1 VKLLQSKIRSSAAKL
16 AGCVLLAAS
25 FSAAA
30 YGDTWDR
37 KTFLTFSG
45 PVEIP
50 GQVLAAGKYTFR
62 LLDSPS
68 NRHIVQISN
77 ERQDHVYATVLAIPI
92 YRQTPPDKTQIT
104 FYEARIGEPPPVR
117 AWYYPGDTMGQEF
130 IYPKSRANTLLS
142 SNTTTTTDATTLA
155 SNATDRSTS
164 APSSDPIV
172 AAEQTTEGVMTP
184 APAPAPAVDSID
196 ENSAAVT
203 ALNDESNMA
212 EAIAEPEP
220 QAEPQPQAAQTPPA
234 EKPADSTMPQT
245 ATNLALY
252 GLLGIGAFAAAYGMR
267 KAS

>member
-1 VKLLQSKIRSSAAKL
+1 MKLLQSKIRTSAAKL

-37 KTFLTFSG
+37 KTFITFSG

-50 GQVLAAGKYTFR
+50 GQVLAAGKYTFK
-62 LLDSPS
+62 LVDSSS

-77 ERQDHVYATVLAIPI
+77 ERQNHVYATILAIPT

-104 FYEARIGEPPPVR
+104 FYESRIGEAPPVK

-142 SNTTTTTDATTLA
+142 SNQTTTTETTTIA
-155 SNATDRSTS
+155 SNDRSTS
-164 APSSDPIV
+164 AASSDPIV
-172 AAEQTTEGVMTP
+172 AAEQTTEGVVTP
-184 APAPAPAVDSID
+184 APAPAPAVDSVD
-196 ENSAAVT
+196 ENTAAVT

-212 EAIAEPEP
+212 DTIAEP
-220 QAEPQPQAAQTPPA
+220 QAEPLPQTPPA
-234 EKPADSTMPQT
+234 EPPADNTMPQT
-245 ATNLALY
+245 AGNLALY
-252 GLLGIGAFAAAYGMR
+252 GLFGVGAFAAAYGMR